1 MTTDQRGTTG
11 RGPGEGRSPLPGQ
24 HDEAAAE
31 SSAGRSTST
40 RDPHERSS
48 DGQGAGTTSPAGA
61 ASSPRSRDKGGDR
74 RGARRQARGHRLTVR
89 LDDEEAGQVADLAER
104 YGISGAGVF
113 RAGVAVLAG
122 APVPQPPNVDLLA
135 VRREVNALG
144 VNVHQIARRVNGG
157 ERVVAVELQQMV
169 DVLHELVRRWS
180 S

>member
-1 MTTDQRGTTG
+1 MSIDRNDPPGW
-11 RGPGEGRSPLPGQ
+11 GPGEGRSHLPGQ
-24 HDEAAAE
+24 HEMASAI

-61 ASSPRSRDKGGDR
+61 ASPPRSRDKGGDR
-74 RGARRQARGHRLTVR
+74 RGARRQAREHRLTVR

-104 YGISGAGVF
+104 YGIPGAGVL

-135 VRREVNALG
+135 VRREVNAIG
-144 VNVHQIARRVNGG
+144 VNVNQIARRVNGG
-157 ERVVAVELQQMV
+157 ERVAAVELQQMV
-169 DVLHELVRRWS
+169 DMLHELVRRWS

>member
-1 MTTDQRGTTG
+1 GPRPGVVSGARPRLSGPGVGRLRVRRLPRGSRLALLPRTTRRRSPMTTDQRGTTG

-24 HDEAAAE
+24 HDEASAE

-48 DGQGAGTTSPAGA
+48 AGQGAAPT
-61 ASSPRSRDKGGDR
+61 PRSPDKGGDR

-104 YGISGAGVF
+104 YGIPGSGVL

-135 VRREVNALG
+135 VRREVNAL
-144 VNVHQIARRVNGG
+144 
-157 ERVVAVELQQMV
+157 
-169 DVLHELVRRWS
+169 
-180 S
+180 

>member
-1 MTTDQRGTTG
+1 MSSTDQRDMG

-24 HDEAAAE
+24 HDEASAE
-31 SSAGRSTST
+31 SSAGRSPIT

-61 ASSPRSRDKGGDR
+61 ASSPRSRDQGGDR

-104 YGISGAGVF
+104 YGIPGSGVL

-144 VNVHQIARRVNGG
+144 VNVNQIARRVNGG
-157 ERVVAVELQQMV
+157 ERVAAVELQQMV
-169 DVLHELVRRWS
+169 DMLYELVRRWS

>member
-24 HDEAAAE
+24 HDEASAE
-31 SSAGRSTST
+31 SSAGRSPST

-61 ASSPRSRDKGGDR
+61 ASPPRPRDKGGDR

-89 LDDEEAGQVADLAER
+89 LDGEEAGQVADLAER
-104 YGISGAGVF
+104 YGIPGSGVL

-122 APVPQPPNVDLLA
+122 APVPQPPNVDLLT
-135 VRREVNALG
+135 VRREVNAIG
-144 VNVHQIARRVNGG
+144 VNVNQISYRLNSGA
-157 ERVVAVELQQMV
+157 VVEAAELRQAVEELR
-169 DVLHELVRRWS
+169 ELVRRWS